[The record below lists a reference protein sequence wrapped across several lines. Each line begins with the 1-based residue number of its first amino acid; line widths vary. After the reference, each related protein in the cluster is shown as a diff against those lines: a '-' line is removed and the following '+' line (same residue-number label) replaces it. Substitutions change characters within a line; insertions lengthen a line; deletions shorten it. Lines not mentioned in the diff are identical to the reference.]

1 MEFGVTVASH
11 KGWEV
16 LTVTGEIDMA
26 TAPRFRQR
34 LLALISG
41 GAQNVVIDLS
51 GVDYIDST
59 GLGVLM
65 GGAKRVRST
74 GGDIRLVTTGSR
86 LADLIELTRLDRVL
100 DVFDSVS
107 AATESSDS
115 CHPTPPN
122 STSRFPLGRNISR
135 WFAPWW
141 SKPPKWM
148 HP

>member
-34 LLALISG
+34 LFALISG

-115 CHPTPPN
+115 
-122 STSRFPLGRNISR
+122 
-135 WFAPWW
+135 
-141 SKPPKWM
+141 
-148 HP
+148 

>member
-1 MEFGVTVASH
+1 MEFGVSVASQ

-65 GGAKRVRST
+65 GGAKRVRSA
-74 GGDIRLVTTGSR
+74 GGDIRLVTTGPR

-100 DVFDSVS
+100 DMFESVE
-107 AATESSDS
+107 AAIESPSS
-115 CHPTPPN
+115 
-122 STSRFPLGRNISR
+122 
-135 WFAPWW
+135 
-141 SKPPKWM
+141 
-148 HP
+148 

>member
-65 GGAKRVRST
+65 GGAKRVRSA

-107 AATESSDS
+107 AATEGSGS
-115 CHPTPPN
+115 
-122 STSRFPLGRNISR
+122 
-135 WFAPWW
+135 
-141 SKPPKWM
+141 
-148 HP
+148 

>member
-1 MEFGVTVASH
+1 M
-11 KGWEV
+11 
-16 LTVTGEIDMA
+16 TVTGEIDMA

-65 GGAKRVRST
+65 GGAKRVRSA
-74 GGDIRLVTTGSR
+74 GGDIRLVITGSR

-100 DVFDSVS
+100 DMFDSVS
-107 AATESSDS
+107 AATESPGS
-115 CHPTPPN
+115 
-122 STSRFPLGRNISR
+122 
-135 WFAPWW
+135 
-141 SKPPKWM
+141 
-148 HP
+148 